1 MARSGRLR
9 LAASLVPLVLAGNFL
24 FGSLG
29 INLGCHRML
38 THKAVAFQIWVL
50 CILPIFGGWHLFA
63 RQDRWHRGSES

>member
-1 MARSGRLR
+1 MVWFFVALIVIHVLALTAFLPYAFARWG
-9 LAASLVPLVLAGNFL
+9 VPLVLAGNFL

-50 CILPIFGGWHLFA
+50 CILPIFG
-63 RQDRWHRGSES
+63 D